1 MSYKSKWMHIFENE
15 NDFMKQYGNG
25 WLYKEPWVSAIK
37 GQTSVI
43 DKPAA
48 FNFKPEEKPFNVGD
62 IVLTKNGEI
71 YNCPY
76 TDYVASAWTG
86 YDVNGVIC
94 IPTNF
99 LPDGNARMIAL
110 HDVNSSGQT
119 AATHSA
125 PMIWGNSTATN
136 LPYYS
141 AATIFNNVTLTW
153 TSSTIVTS
161 YIDVPYGM
169 LSEQQWTSPS
179 SKNHVDYN
187 DHWCRFDF
195 GKYQSH
201 VTGIASPY
209 TIDGMFNDK
218 WTETVSGGNVLS
230 DFDGYNKTLVIASLG
245 SSFRAA
251 NACYSYEASDEFG
264 PGKWHL
270 PSAAEFIAAHARSA
284 HIVEALRKLGLSG
297 LFYTDVDD
305 ADVGAAYYWTS
316 TECNAGKAF
325 AFRVWEDD
333 DECGEEICT
342 LSKSE
347 TQVDGDYGDVEAGPF
362 VRPFAVVS
370 RRKTSP
376 IVDLR

>member
-1 MSYKSKWMHIFENE
+1 MHIFENE
-15 NDFMKQYGNG
+15 NDFIKQYGNG

-37 GQTSVI
+37 GQTSVVE
-43 DKPAA
+43 KPAA
-48 FNFKPEEKPFNVGD
+48 FNFMPEEKPFNVGD

-86 YDVNGVIC
+86 YVVNGVIC

-110 HDVNSSGQT
+110 RDVNISGQT

-125 PMIWGNSTATN
+125 PMVWGNSTATS

-153 TSSTIVTS
+153 TTSTITS
-161 YIDVPYGM
+161 VSVDIPYGG
-169 LSEQQWTSPS
+169 LSERTWTSPNA
-179 SKNHVDYN
+179 KNHVDYN
-187 DHWCRFDF
+187 DHWCAFDF
-195 GKYQSH
+195 GKYDSH

-209 TIDGMFNDK
+209 TVDGMFNDK

-245 SSFRAA
+245 SAFKAA

-264 PGKWHL
+264 PGKWYL

-284 HIVEALRKLGLSG
+284 HIEGALMKLGLSK
-297 LFYTDVDD
+297 LFYAETDDYYE
-305 ADVGAAYYWTS
+305 GATYYWTS
-316 TECNAGKAF
+316 TECSAGMAVAYKNWENDDAHGDDICVLTKNATQLVGGD
-325 AFRVWEDD
+325 EDI
-333 DECGEEICT
+333 EG
-342 LSKSE
+342 
-347 TQVDGDYGDVEAGPF
+347 GPF

-370 RRKTSP
+370 RRKSP
-376 IVDLR
+376 TDYDFR